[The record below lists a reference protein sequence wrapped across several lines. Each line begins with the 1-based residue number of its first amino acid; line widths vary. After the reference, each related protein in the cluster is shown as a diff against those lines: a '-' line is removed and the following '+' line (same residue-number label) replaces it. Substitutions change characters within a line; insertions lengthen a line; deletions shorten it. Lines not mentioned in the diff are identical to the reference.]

1 MMGSPATPT
10 GDATLSFFI
19 ALVSAA
25 ILTVIVLVGAY
36 RSDAISIVVAPGLT
50 SALMLTLS
58 IGIALRSR
66 AQDAIAN
73 YAPFAAPLVGAA
85 LSAGAVLALA
95 DQTIISQTV
104 ESMLRA
110 R

>member
-1 MMGSPATPT
+1 MAKQRFANATTKLLEDFNRTEAHMGSPATPT

-66 AQDAIAN
+66 AQDVIAN
-73 YAPFAAPLVGAA
+73 YAPFAAPWSGPH
-85 LSAGAVLALA
+85 
-95 DQTIISQTV
+95 
-104 ESMLRA
+104 
-110 R
+110 